1 MKKVM
6 VSADALHQ
14 VLVAL
19 NGPDY
24 LIRELQAIRTL
35 GSGPIDTLIK
45 EYNTALTQYTRT
57 HGEAAVSHSWTSL
70 FADAGSTTLES
81 EGTDEKETH

>member
-1 MKKVM
+1 MRKVT

-14 VLVAL
+14 LLTAL

-45 EYNTALTQYTRT
+45 EYNAALTAYTRT
-57 HGEAAVSHSWTSL
+57 HGHSAVVHDWQSLYKKDTEDAEEA
-70 FADAGSTTLES
+70 D
-81 EGTDEKETH
+81 